1 MKLRKVMAW
10 TLASAMFAG
19 LLAGCGGSTQTTET
33 AAAES
38 GSEEGGSSA
47 EGGKVLRYQAS
58 TLVDSLDPAL
68 SNDYTSSG
76 VISQFMMG
84 LMTKDESGAPVY
96 GVAESEEKS
105 EDGLTLT
112 FKIRD
117 DAKWSNGDP
126 VTANFVYA
134 WRRVADPA
142 TASDYQFFITTA
154 CIANAEE
161 VTTGEKPVEELGVE
175 AAEDKTLVVTLSS
188 PCAIFDYLMASGAC
202 FLPLNQKFVES
213 CGGNF
218 ATSADT
224 LLADGPFKV
233 SSYEPSA
240 MKVELVKND
249 QFFGAS
255 DVKLD
260 GVEFSIITDSQ
271 TAALSFENG
280 DLDVVTLS
288 GNLVEQ
294 YEDDPRF
301 STRSDGYNW
310 YLTPNMKKEGL
321 DNVNI
326 RKALAKSYD
335 KEAITT
341 RVLKDGSTPMDYF
354 VPQGLATNEKGEDF
368 REAAGSAY
376 DSWTYDVE
384 AAKEL
389 WKTGLGEL
397 GKDSLSF
404 TLMCEDTDS
413 AQAVAQFLQSEWQ
426 NNLPGLTIDRYADFL
441 VCQILSA
448 GAEFQRELITQA
460 LRTLY
465 PECSIYERSDVA
477 VRKKEGLKE
486 RTGVIYG
493 ETPNEPV
500 VIEENGGVKI
510 LVDIRNGHKTGFYL
524 DQRDNRQAAAKY
536 TEGKRVLNCF
546 CYTGGFWVYALK
558 GGAKE
563 VVNVDLS
570 QNALD
575 IARQNAELNGLD
587 TSNTQFVRH
596 DVFKLLREYRE
607 KGEKFDVIVLDP
619 PKFAE
624 SKAQLLGACRGYKD
638 INMLAFQLLAPG
650 GVLLTYSCS
659 GLMEQSLFQKIVA
672 DAALDAGRDAQI
684 LELLSQASDH
694 PIGTAYPEGFYL
706 KGLVVRA
713 R

>member
-1 MKLRKVMAW
+1 MSASIYLVKGREKSLLRRHPWIFSKGIERVQGNPIDGDTVEIYANDGKWLARGAW
-10 TLASAMFAG
+10 SGSSQIRARVWTFDKDETVDLDFFIRRLKYAQESRDG
-19 LLAGCGGSTQTTET
+19 LIKRQGLTGYRLC
-33 AAAES
+33 AAES
-38 GSEEGGSSA
+38 
-47 EGGKVLRYQAS
+47 
-58 TLVDSLDPAL
+58 
-68 SNDYTSSG
+68 
-76 VISQFMMG
+76 
-84 LMTKDESGAPVY
+84 
-96 GVAESEEKS
+96 
-105 EDGLTLT
+105 DG
-112 FKIRD
+112 
-117 DAKWSNGDP
+117 
-126 VTANFVYA
+126 
-134 WRRVADPA
+134 
-142 TASDYQFFITTA
+142 
-154 CIANAEE
+154 
-161 VTTGEKPVEELGVE
+161 
-175 AAEDKTLVVTLSS
+175 
-188 PCAIFDYLMASGAC
+188 
-202 FLPLNQKFVES
+202 
-213 CGGNF
+213 
-218 ATSADT
+218 
-224 LLADGPFKV
+224 
-233 SSYEPSA
+233 
-240 MKVELVKND
+240 
-249 QFFGAS
+249 
-255 DVKLD
+255 
-260 GVEFSIITDSQ
+260 
-271 TAALSFENG
+271 
-280 DLDVVTLS
+280 
-288 GNLVEQ
+288 
-294 YEDDPRF
+294 
-301 STRSDGYNW
+301 
-310 YLTPNMKKEGL
+310 
-321 DNVNI
+321 
-326 RKALAKSYD
+326 
-335 KEAITT
+335 
-341 RVLKDGSTPMDYF
+341 
-354 VPQGLATNEKGEDF
+354 
-368 REAAGSAY
+368 
-376 DSWTYDVE
+376 
-384 AAKEL
+384 
-389 WKTGLGEL
+389 
-397 GKDSLSF
+397 
-404 TLMCEDTDS
+404 
-413 AQAVAQFLQSEWQ
+413 
-426 NNLPGLTIDRYADFL
+426 LPGLTIDRYADFL

-546 CYTGGFWVYALK
+546 CYTGGFGVYALK

-563 VVNVDLS
+563 VVNIDLS